1 MPLLHGRSG
10 GLMENTSAKP
20 GRVIVLNGVPR
31 AGKTSIAREIQQQF
45 PGVWMN
51 LGVDNHIQATPDALK
66 PGVGLRPGGRVDPK
80 IEAIVPGLYAALY
93 DSVRAHALHGLNVVM
108 DAKHHDSYI
117 EPRGDMLLDCARRL
131 EGIET
136 LFIGVRCSLE
146 QIWERLEQT
155 WGLTRDTAGA
165 DQIAAI
171 ELGQT
176 VTHEHDYD
184 LVVDT
189 TERSTADCTA
199 AIRTLLEHPPSPSA
213 FERLFAGQ
221 SSGPSNS

>member
-1 MPLLHGRSG
+1 
-10 GLMENTSAKP
+10 MENSNPQT
-20 GRVIVLNGVPR
+20 GQVIVLNGVPR
-31 AGKTSIAREIQQQF
+31 AGKTSIAREIQQSF

-66 PGVGLRPGGRVDPK
+66 PGVGLRPGGKVDPK
-80 IEAIVPGLYAALY
+80 IEAMVPVLYAALY

-117 EPRGDMLLDCARRL
+117 QPRGDMLLDCARRL
-131 EGIET
+131 EGIQT
-136 LFIGVRCSLE
+136 LFVGVTCSLE
-146 QIWERLEQT
+146 QIWLRLEQT
-155 WGLTRDTAGA
+155 WGQTRDNA
-165 DQIAAI
+165 DANQITAI

-199 AIRTLLEHPPSPSA
+199 AIRALFDHPPSPSA
-213 FERLFAGQ
+213 FERLIAGQ
-221 SSGPSNS
+221 SRGPSIS